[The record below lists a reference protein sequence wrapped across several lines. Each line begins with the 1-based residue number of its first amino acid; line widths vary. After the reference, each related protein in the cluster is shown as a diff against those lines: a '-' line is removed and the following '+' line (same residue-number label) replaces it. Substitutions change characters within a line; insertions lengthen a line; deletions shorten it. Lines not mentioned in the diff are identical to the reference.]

1 MAINEAEELRNLLSN
16 GLGDDGF
23 YQDFIGRLS
32 NDIVK
37 EFKDGI
43 NKNTKGSGALASSV
57 VAVPTRSGFEVQAD
71 FYYKFIDEGVNAAPS
86 TGIKTSRPLVTGA
99 PYSFKNLGVSKDFAK
114 SMKQYAGAN
123 VSHAYA
129 IAVSIKKHGIK
140 AKDITDKVV
149 TNDLLEQIAEDLATL
164 TGLAFG
170 VVFDRNTKDA
180 IE

>member
-37 EFKDGI
+37 EFKEGI

-71 FYYKFIDEGVNAAPS
+71 FYYKFVDEGVNGS
-86 TGIKTSRPLVTGA
+86 
-99 PYSFKNLGVSKDFAK
+99 
-114 SMKQYAGAN
+114 
-123 VSHAYA
+123 
-129 IAVSIKKHGIK
+129 
-140 AKDITDKVV
+140 
-149 TNDLLEQIAEDLATL
+149 
-164 TGLAFG
+164 
-170 VVFDRNTKDA
+170 
-180 IE
+180 